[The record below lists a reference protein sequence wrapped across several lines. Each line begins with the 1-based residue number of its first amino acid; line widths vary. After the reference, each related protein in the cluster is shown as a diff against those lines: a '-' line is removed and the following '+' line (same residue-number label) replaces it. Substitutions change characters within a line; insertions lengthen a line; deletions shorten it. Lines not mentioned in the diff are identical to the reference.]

1 MENFAIA
8 EIGDIGDILNNVFGN
23 NITNFD
29 LSNLQYFENV
39 DIEEF
44 LNITSSIFDLEIS
57 YYENNDLYVSI
68 SGYTTKH
75 FPKKFKRLNLERLL
89 VFTRELAR
97 VVIEDYQY
105 GNLRELRKAYFV
117 NKSIQQVLSN
127 YMFLKESDK
136 VLLNQELPDVE
147 LIVSLIKNKTNKV
160 LKDINPETLSVLK
173 STLDELGIDYKL
185 EKQKEDLV
193 IKFN

>member
-44 LNITSSIFDLEIS
+44 LNTTSSIFDLEIS